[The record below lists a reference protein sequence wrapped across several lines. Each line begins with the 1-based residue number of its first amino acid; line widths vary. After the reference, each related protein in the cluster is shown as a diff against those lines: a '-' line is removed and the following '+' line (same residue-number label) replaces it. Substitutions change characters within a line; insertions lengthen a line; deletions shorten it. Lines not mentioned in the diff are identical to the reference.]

1 MHKRGLLQ
9 KAYRFLGENGSF
21 AGLIFMVAIATAINA
36 SFLTPTNISNVLRQ
50 LSTNLVIS
58 LGMAIVIIAGSIDLS
73 VGSLYCLSAFFAIY
87 FSQFGAVVAVAA
99 TLVISTFIGAINGF
113 LITKMRIHPWIATL
127 SMMLGLRG
135 LVLILSGE
143 NTYKPPVSNSAFEAI
158 SRATFL
164 NYLNH
169 PIVIMVAL
177 ALIAWA
183 YLRFTPMGRDVYACG
198 GNMEA
203 ARMMGVK
210 VDRTLLFSHMISG
223 FLTGVSG
230 IILASRIGSVSPLA
244 GDGEEMYA
252 IAACVVGGVHLSG
265 GRGKISG
272 VFVGAVII
280 GLLTNIFNMQ
290 KGLSTFWESV
300 ITGSLVFVVVLLQR
314 LASLR
319 EERRQ
324 KVTEAI

>member
-1 MHKRGLLQ
+1 MQSRDSLK
-9 KAYRFLGENGSF
+9 KVFRFLGENGSF
-21 AGLIFMVAIATAINA
+21 VGLVFMVAIATAINA
-36 SFLTPTNISNVLRQ
+36 SFLTPSNISNVLRQ
-50 LSTNLVIS
+50 LSTNLIIS
-58 LGMAIVIIAGSIDLS
+58 LGMAVVIIAGSIDLS

-87 FSQFGAVVAVAA
+87 FSQYGAGVAVVA
-99 TLVISTFIGAINGF
+99 TIVISTLIGGVNGF

-135 LVLILSGE
+135 LVMILSGE
-143 NTYKPPVSNSAFEAI
+143 NTYKPPVANPAFEAI

-164 NYLNH
+164 NYLNY
-169 PIVIMVAL
+169 PIVIMIVLTL
-177 ALIAWA
+177 ATWI
-183 YLRFTPMGRDVYACG
+183 YLRFTPMGRNVYACG

-203 ARMMGVK
+203 SRMMGVN
-210 VDRTLLFSHMISG
+210 VNRTLFGAHMVSG
-223 FLTGVSG
+223 FMTGVSG

-244 GDGEEMYA
+244 GDGGEMYA

-290 KGLSTFWESV
+290 KALSTFWESV
-300 ITGSLVFVVVLLQR
+300 ITGSLVFIVVLLQR
-314 LASLR
+314 FASLR